1 MKKIFTSFIIWAM
14 AMSMQASLHIS
25 IEQWINDEDVTTNIT
40 KDTTI
45 VVTDYEYDEDLE
57 EATMGVHGVLYSD
70 ESQAIS
76 VTITRAK
83 TGIIDQFCAGG
94 NCVPGNGELTQVCD
108 FTIGSMEKMR
118 QFYTHYTPAE
128 AGQETITYTIS
139 DGKNPTIT
147 LTVVY
152 SYLSSAVENVVMPQG
167 NNIIYNLLG
176 QRMPSNELSELPA
189 GIYILNGKKYIKK

>member
-1 MKKIFTSFIIWAM
+1 MKKIFTSFIILAM
-14 AMSMQASLHIS
+14 AMSMHASLHIS
-25 IEQWINDEDVTTNIT
+25 IEQWIGDDEVIIDIT

-45 VVTDYEYDEDLE
+45 VVTEYEYDEDLE

-83 TGIIDQFCAGG
+83 TGIVDQFCAGG

-108 FTIGSMEKMR
+108 FTIGSLASMR
-118 QFYTHYTPAE
+118 QFFTHYTPTE
-128 AGQETITYTIS
+128 AGKETIVYAIN
-139 DGKNPTIT
+139 DGNNPTIT
-147 LTVVY
+147 LTIVY
-152 SYLSSAVENVVMPQG
+152 SYLSSAVENVIMPQG